1 MIKKFNINQK
11 KSIIVIGILII
22 LIMGVYWPVQH
33 YGFIYFDDDVY
44 ITRNSHVQSGITM
57 DGLCWAFSTKYF
69 GLWNPITWLS
79 FMFDYQLYGFN
90 AGGYHWT
97 NVILHIFN
105 AILLFF
111 LFRNMTG
118 ALWRSAFVAALFAI
132 HPINVESVVWIS
144 ERKNVL
150 STFFWMTT
158 MLCYLWYVRQPE
170 WKRYLPVLV
179 SFALGLMSKPML
191 VTMPFV
197 LLLMDYW
204 PLQRTEIYPPNNIA
218 KNITKKEKISFLILE
233 KIPLFILSALTIL
246 ITMYTPG
253 QNAEPQF
260 LRTTDFL
267 ERTNNAIFSYVI
279 YVKKLFW
286 PTDLSIFYL
295 YLNIPVW
302 QIFLCAVLLILVTI
316 FVCRYCR
323 RYPYLPVGWFWYLGT
338 LVPVIGIVT
347 IGDHTMADRYA
358 YVPFIGLFVM
368 IVWSMEH
375 VSVKFAVMKKP
386 LIFISVVVILLL
398 VWASHQQIKKWATT
412 EILFEDVIKKNPN
425 NYFAYQVVGQEM
437 AKKGENDRALN
448 YYDLAIK
455 ANPRFWSAY
464 NNKGLILQ
472 TMGRREEA
480 LENFQQAIQVN
491 KFSADAYYN
500 IGLFYLEDRKLDKT
514 IEYSLKTIQIQPD
527 YQEAYNILG
536 IALVEQGKINE
547 GIIQFEK
554 VLKINPNNKNAHQN
568 LKIAMEK
575 SNQFKKDLN

>member
-44 ITRNSHVQSGITM
+44 ITQNSHVQSGITM

-69 GLWNPITWLS
+69 GLWNPMTWLS

-260 LRTTDFL
+260 LRTTDFS

-295 YLNIPVW
+295 YLNISAW
-302 QIFLCAVLLILVTI
+302 RIFLCAALLILVTI
-316 FVCRYCR
+316 FVCRYFR
-323 RYPYLPVGWFWYLGT
+323 RYPYVPVGWFWYLGT

-514 IEYSLKTIQIQPD
+514 IEYSLKTIQVQPD

-554 VLKINPNNKNAHQN
+554 VLKI
-568 LKIAMEK
+568 
-575 SNQFKKDLN
+575 

>member
-1 MIKKFNINQK
+1 MPHKFYINQK
-11 KSIIVIGILII
+11 KSIIVIGTLII

-44 ITRNSHVQSGITM
+44 ITQNSHVQSGITM

-69 GLWNPITWLS
+69 GLWNPMTWLS

-295 YLNIPVW
+295 YLNISAW
-302 QIFLCAVLLILVTI
+302 RIFLCAALLILVTI
-316 FVCRYCR
+316 FVCRYFR
-323 RYPYLPVGWFWYLGT
+323 RYPYVPVGWFWYLGT

-514 IEYSLKTIQIQPD
+514 IEYSLKTIQVQPD

-554 VLKINPNNKNAHQN
+554 VLKINPNNKNAHRN

>member
-44 ITRNSHVQSGITM
+44 ITQNSHVQSGINM

-69 GLWNPITWLS
+69 GLWNPMIWLS
-79 FMFDYQLYGFN
+79 FMFDYQLYGLN

-97 NVILHIFN
+97 NVILHIIN

-111 LFRNMTG
+111 LFRNLTG

-158 MLCYLWYVRQPE
+158 MLCYVRYVKQPE
-170 WKRYLPVLV
+170 WKRHLPVMIC
-179 SFALGLMSKPML
+179 FTLGLMSKPML
-191 VTMPFV
+191 VTLPFV

-204 PLQRTEIYPPNNIA
+204 PLKRTGIYTKNNIA
-218 KNITKKEKISFLILE
+218 KNITKKEKTSFLILE

-246 ITMYTPG
+246 ITMYTPE

-260 LRTTDFL
+260 LRTTDFS

-302 QIFLCAVLLILVTI
+302 QIFLCAILLILVTI
-316 FVCRYCR
+316 FVCGYFRQ
-323 RYPYLPVGWFWYLGT
+323 YPYLPVGWFWYLGT

-358 YVPFIGLFVM
+358 YVPFVGLFVM
-368 IVWSMEH
+368 TAWSLEH
-375 VSVKFAVMKKP
+375 ISLKFTVMKKP
-386 LIFISVVVILLL
+386 LIFISVGFILLL
-398 VWASHQQIKKWATT
+398 AWASHQQIKKWATT

-425 NYFAYQVVGQEM
+425 NYFAYQVVGQEL
-437 AKKGENDRALN
+437 AKKGANDMALN
-448 YYDLAIK
+448 YYDMVLKI
-455 ANPRFWSAY
+455 NSQFWSAY
-464 NNKGLILQ
+464 NNKGLILK
-472 TMGRREEA
+472 TMGRRGEA
-480 LENFQQAIQVN
+480 LQNFQKAIQVN

-500 IGLFYLEDRKLDKT
+500 IGLFYLEDWKLDKT
-514 IEYSLKTIQIQPD
+514 IEYSLKTIQVQPD

-554 VLKINPNNKNAHQN
+554 VLKINPNNKNAHRN
-568 LKIAMEK
+568 LQIALEK
-575 SNQFKKDLN
+575 SNQFKK